1 MATAKKTEWL
11 VIIPDKEGVHEKR
24 LEVRPKHFE
33 GIKSFEESGK
43 FKMGGAVLNEVPKDN
58 NPQNFSFYGST
69 IIVVADTKEEVLDI
83 IKKDVY
89 TESGVW
95 DFEKIQIWPVLL
107 AFRNP

>member
-43 FKMGGAVLNEVPKDN
+43 FKMGGEFL
-58 NPQNFSFYGST
+58 FFFY
-69 IIVVADTKEEVLDI
+69 
-83 IKKDVY
+83 
-89 TESGVW
+89 
-95 DFEKIQIWPVLL
+95 
-107 AFRNP
+107 

>member
-43 FKMGGAVLNEVPKDN
+43 FKMGGEFLILFFLLRPWRPVCIHCSTCRLGGGALLN
-58 NPQNFSFYGST
+58 
-69 IIVVADTKEEVLDI
+69 
-83 IKKDVY
+83 
-89 TESGVW
+89 
-95 DFEKIQIWPVLL
+95 IQ
-107 AFRNP
+107 RS